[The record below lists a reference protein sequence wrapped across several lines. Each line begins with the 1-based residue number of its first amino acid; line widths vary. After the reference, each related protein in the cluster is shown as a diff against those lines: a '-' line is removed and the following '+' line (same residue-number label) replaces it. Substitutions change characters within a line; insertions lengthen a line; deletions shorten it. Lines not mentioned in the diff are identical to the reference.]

1 MFFHDFTIFF
11 KFLWTIWSMVTG
23 VNWMPFQLAKND
35 AFLWRSRS
43 HRACVGLPEAT
54 NGIAVAQ
61 RRRSWTQRPL
71 KRYARPSWEPRYHQN
86 LLKMGLWGKNRSCCY
101 PGKKRAPLDAR
112 NWLIWWLRPSVHIH
126 WSYGRVSWYCSL
138 FFGCNCM
145 VWNCCQRLTLIH
157 NHSFFSLA
165 LSFTTTW

>member
-1 MFFHDFTIFF
+1 
-11 KFLWTIWSMVTG
+11 MVTG
-23 VNWMPFQLAKND
+23 VNWMPFQLAKNTPFCGD
-35 AFLWRSRS
+35 QGHIAHVSAFQKLRTELQWLSGED
-43 HRACVGLPEAT
+43 HF
-54 NGIAVAQ
+54 
-61 RRRSWTQRPL
+61 QRPF
-71 KRYARPSWEPRYHQN
+71 KRYGRPSWEPRYHQN
-86 LLKMGLWGKNRSCCY
+86 LLKMGVWGKIAAVVIRE
-101 PGKKRAPLDAR
+101 RWAPLDAR

-138 FFGCNCM
+138 FFECM